1 MIHRWNRTD
10 LALLLLTLVTFA
22 AYAVILA
29 TAFWDLPLDIP
40 PEHQFLLLYAHCIPM
55 FFLELLLC
63 RRANWAWRLRLP
75 VLLLAIPGVWF
86 LATAEWYLLA
96 WVLVGWWC
104 VAPAAGCLL
113 AWMVWGVQ
121 QCMRHRKRPDET

>member
-1 MIHRWNRTD
+1 MQNMKQKSNQ
-10 LALLLLTLVTFA
+10 LLLLLFLLSFLMYAAVFA
-22 AYAVILA
+22 S
-29 TAFWDLPLDIP
+29 AFAQLPLRIP
-40 PEHQFLLLYAHCIPM
+40 PWHQFLLLYAHCIPM

>member
-1 MIHRWNRTD
+1 MAYRWNKTD
-10 LALLLLTLVTFA
+10 RVLLAFTLVTFA
-22 AYAVILA
+22 AYAVILV

-63 RRANWAWRLRLP
+63 RRAKWAWRLLLP
-75 VLLLAIPGVWF
+75 ILLLAIPGVWF
-86 LATAEWYLLA
+86 LAAAEWYLLA
-96 WVLVGWWC
+96 WFMVGWWC

-113 AWMVWGVQ
+113 AFIVWGVQ
-121 QCMRHRKRPDET
+121 QSMRHRKGSDEI

>member
-10 LALLLLTLVTFA
+10 LVLLLLTLVTFA
-22 AYAVILA
+22 AYAVILV

-40 PEHQFLLLYAHCIPM
+40 PEHQFLLLYAHGIPM
-55 FFLELLLC
+55 FSLQLLLC
-63 RRANWAWRLRLP
+63 RRAKWGWRLLLP
-75 VLLLAIPGVWF
+75 AILLAVPGVWF
-86 LATAEWYLLA
+86 LAKAQWYLLA

-121 QCMRHRKRPDET
+121 QCMRHQKRSDET